1 MFSKCLFCK
10 KKYEFLWKTRIFS
23 ITDRAFAGESQAV
36 CRKALSLS
44 NTNNIF
50 LLKMWTRQSWI
61 NYCVDSLLYEGF
73 GRGGTI
79 LMEPT
84 NTLRPKIVSTI
95 HIFQTGVS
103 ISIQG
108 CVLVLRVFWS
118 TSFPPVQESC
128 RLFFCCI
135 QYMHIPRFPTWF
147 FRHAPLV

>member
-61 NYCVDSLLYEGF
+61 NYCGDSLLYEGF
-73 GRGGTI
+73 GRGG
-79 LMEPT
+79 
-84 NTLRPKIVSTI
+84 
-95 HIFQTGVS
+95 
-103 ISIQG
+103 
-108 CVLVLRVFWS
+108 
-118 TSFPPVQESC
+118 
-128 RLFFCCI
+128 LF
-135 QYMHIPRFPTWF
+135 
-147 FRHAPLV
+147 